1 MSFRLKTII
10 GIAIIEG
17 TLLAVLILSG
27 LWYISNSSQKEFVDR
42 GDSIAR
48 AFAVTAKDA
57 VLSSDIASLES
68 FVKEALSFPGV
79 LYAQIKNEDDLVL
92 AFAGDEIYEKK
103 EFVEDV
109 DFESVSDGVL
119 DKSAEILE
127 SGVKFGRVEIG
138 LDIQNLLELTSKA
151 KQYGLSLGL
160 VEMVLVALF
169 SFLLGGYLT
178 RQLSSLEKASNEI
191 AVGNYGYQIDVKG
204 NDELARTAN
213 TFNLMSQEIKS
224 SYASLRQSYRD
235 LSYKE
240 LYWREV
246 FDSTLDS
253 IIVIDSKGIILSF
266 NRGAELMLGYDN
278 NEVVGK
284 NVSMLIPE
292 PYRSQHDSYLK
303 KYLESGEVHVIGQ
316 EREFEIVTKAKAR
329 LPISL
334 RVTEMAHKN
343 EFLFIGVIHDI
354 SSQKEYQETLKKSL
368 AEKEVLLKEVHHR
381 VKNNMLIVSSILEM
395 QEELTKDRG
404 LIRILHECQDR
415 ISSMAMIHQQ
425 FYRSDNLS
433 SIDFTYYLDELIE
446 RLHIASK
453 THHQQID
460 IEKNLDTLSL
470 NVETATP
477 LGLIVNE
484 ILSNSFEHAFKDR
497 SDGVISIV
505 MRVDEND
512 NVNLCIRDN
521 GVGLPEGYNLEG
533 GDSLGLQL
541 IRLLSMQ
548 LGASLEISGNDG
560 MEVCLTFNESQY
572 RNRI

>member
-42 GDSIAR
+42 GDSIAK
-48 AFAVTAKDA
+48 AFSVTAKDA
-57 VLSSDIASLES
+57 LLTSDIASLES
-68 FVKEALSFPGV
+68 FVEEALSFPGV

-92 AFAGDEIYEKK
+92 VFAGDELFKNK

-109 DFESVSDGVL
+109 DFASVDDGVL

-138 LDIQNLLELTSKA
+138 LDIRNLLELTSKA
-151 KQYGLSLGL
+151 KQYGLSLGF

-204 NDELARTAN
+204 NDELARTAD
-213 TFNLMSQEIKS
+213 TFNLMSREIKN

-235 LSYKE
+235 LSFKE
-240 LYWREV
+240 QYWREV

-266 NRGAELMLGYDN
+266 NRGAEMMLGYDN

-292 PYRSQHDSYLK
+292 PYSSQHDTYIK
-303 KYLESGEVHVIGQ
+303 KYLESGEAHVIGQ
-316 EREFEIVTKAKAR
+316 EREFEIVTKAKTR

-334 RVTEMAHKN
+334 RVTEMVHMN

-354 SSQKEYQETLKKSL
+354 SSQKEYQENLKKSL
-368 AEKEVLLKEVHHR
+368 SEKEVLLKEVHHR

-395 QEELTKDRG
+395 QEELTRDQD
-404 LIRILHECQDR
+404 LIKILRECQDR

-433 SIDFTYYLDELIE
+433 SIDFTCYLDELIE

-453 THHQQID
+453 TNHQHIKID
-460 IEKNLDTLSL
+460 KDLDDLSL

-484 ILSNSFEHAFKDR
+484 VLSNSFEHAFKDKNE
-497 SDGVISIV
+497 GSI
-505 MRVDEND
+505 RVLLRVAEND
-512 NVNLCIRDN
+512 DVKLCIKDS
-521 GVGLPEGYNLEG
+521 GTGLPEGFDIEASE
-533 GDSLGLQL
+533 SLGLQL
-541 IRLLSMQ
+541 IQLLSLQ
-548 LGASLEISGNDG
+548 LGAKLEINNNDG
-560 MEVCLTFNESQY
+560 MEICLTFNESQY